1 MENADTIGCSR
12 LNMAYNVR
20 MIHCLLD
27 LLVRVPIKYICLIH
41 AYFGWEVR
49 KEARSRFVEVQGTEG
64 VGNRLESK

>member
-1 MENADTIGCSR
+1 
-12 LNMAYNVR
+12 